1 MNNMTW
7 SPAIETGI
15 PDIDDQHRR
24 LFDMAAAFRGD
35 GDQVRV
41 TRSLALLC
49 DYANTHLRDE
59 EALLAA
65 VDYPQLDQ
73 HRREHER
80 FRAML
85 RQLLDESRQLSLD
98 EIAARIEALINGWFY
113 RHILSFDA
121 AYVEYIKG
129 QRGRGD

>member
-1 MNNMTW
+1 MAPPPNSW

-15 PDIDDQHRR
+15 AEIDDQHRR

-41 TRSLALLC
+41 SRSLAMLC

-59 EALLAA
+59 EALLASIA
-65 VDYPQLDQ
+65 YEKLDE

-80 FRAML
+80 FRSML
-85 RQLLDESRQLSLD
+85 RQLLDQSRGLSLD
-98 EIAARIEALINGWFY
+98 EIAARIETLINGLFY
-113 RHILSFDA
+113 RHILTFDA
-121 AYVEYIKG
+121 AYVESVKG
-129 QRGRGD
+129 RHPD